1 MNALFVLVALWV
13 STVLPLPF
21 PATLPPCL
29 SPPVH
34 ARVAVQFRAPLCPY
48 CSGKRGI
55 EYSTSRHDVV
65 RAAAGGVVTFSG
77 VVVATRYVIVAHSDQ
92 TLATY
97 GMLADSA
104 VQSGDLVTEGQ
115 IVGHSTSRL
124 YFGLRR
130 SGAYIDP
137 VPLLAQRRWS
147 SHLIPANGAASR
159 PTQIRRPSCEIVAAT
174 GKVTR

>member
-13 STVLPLPF
+13 STVLPLPL

>member
-1 MNALFVLVALWV
+1 MNALFALVALWASAV
-13 STVLPLPF
+13 SPLPS

-29 SPPVH
+29 LPPVH
-34 ARVAVQFRAPLCPY
+34 ARVVVPFRAPLCPY

-55 EYSTSRHDVV
+55 EYATSRHDAV

-77 VVVATRYVIVAHSDQ
+77 VVVATRYVVVTHTDQ

-104 VQSGDLVTEGQ
+104 VRSGDRITEGQ
-115 IVGHSTSRL
+115 IVGHSMSRL

-130 SGAYIDP
+130 GGVYIDP
-137 VPLLAQRRWS
+137 VPLLAQRRWP

-159 PTQIRRPSCEIVAAT
+159 PAQIRRPSCEIVAAT

>member
-1 MNALFVLVALWV
+1 MNALFALVALWASAV
-13 STVLPLPF
+13 SPLPS

-34 ARVAVQFRAPLCPY
+34 ARVVVQFRAPLCPY

-55 EYSTSRHDVV
+55 EYATSRHDAV
-65 RAAAGGVVTFSG
+65 RAVADGVVTFSG
-77 VVVATRYVIVAHSDQ
+77 VVVATRYVIVAHTDQ

-104 VQSGDLVTEGQ
+104 VRSGDLVTEGQ

-124 YFGLRR
+124 YFGLRH
-130 SGAYIDP
+130 SGVYIDP
-137 VPLLAQRRWS
+137 VPLLAQRRWP

-159 PTQIRRPSCEIVAAT
+159 PTQKRRPSCEIVAAT
-174 GKVTR
+174 GEVTR